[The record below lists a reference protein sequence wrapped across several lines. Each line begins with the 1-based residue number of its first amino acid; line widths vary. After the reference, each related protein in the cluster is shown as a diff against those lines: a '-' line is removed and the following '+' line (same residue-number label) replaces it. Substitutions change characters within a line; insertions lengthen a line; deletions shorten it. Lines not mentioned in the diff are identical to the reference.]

1 MKNFAVGRR
10 VIFPYWRSR
19 EAKGAWSLLLVL
31 VLLSALNSGA
41 LVAFSVLL
49 GELTTPLSQGDWAGF
64 WPVVAVSL
72 GLALV
77 AIPLAALKPWVQAKL
92 SWYWWRWL
100 GRTWRDRYFEQ
111 RHYYHLEFQPH
122 IDNPDQRLTEDTKNL
137 THQGVALGVAIADSL
152 LQLIFFTGLLW
163 RTSPLLMGL
172 LLLYAIVGNGVTFGG
187 FGRGLLRLNLRQ
199 LQRETAFRFGLARS
213 RDYAESIAFYR
224 GEAQEAALLNQRF
237 DQVYQNADR
246 LLTWQYWLDLFQAAY
261 QGLSFFLPAIVL
273 APGILAGSL
282 PVGIFVQ
289 SGVAFKSVLNA
300 LAVLV
305 NQFEQLSQ
313 VSAGAQRL
321 VDLDA
326 AMDERPLAPNSGGT
340 RVKAPSIGGLGA
352 SQISPINPDF
362 DPIIKIEE
370 INTDNPDRL
379 LTIQNLTLSLTD
391 RDLIQG
397 LNLQLQPGESL
408 LITGAS
414 GLGKTTL
421 LRAIAGLWRS
431 GTGLIQRPPLDQILF
446 LPQRPYWIE
455 GDLQAQL
462 DYPERRERSAAEFR
476 QTLIQVGLGDRDL
489 AQVCDW
495 GQVLSGGEQQRLSLA
510 RLLVQRPRLAVLDES
525 TSALDEESE
534 AQLYQQLKAAN
545 IAYVSVG
552 HRSSL
557 HQFHDRGLDLSGFRP
572 EFCGGEPS

>member
-1 MKNFAVGRR
+1 MKGWRKRDRAVVRR
-10 VIFPYWRSR
+10 VIFPYWRSC
-19 EAKGAWSLLLVL
+19 EAKGAWGLLLVL

-49 GELTTPLSQGDWAGF
+49 GELMTPLSQGDWAGF

-72 GLALV
+72 GFALV

-100 GRTWRDRYFEQ
+100 SRTWRDRYFAQ
-111 RHYYHLEFQPH
+111 RRYYHLEFQPQ

-137 THQGVALGVAIADSL
+137 THQGVVLGVAIADSC

-163 RTSPLLMGL
+163 HTSPLLMGL
-172 LLLYAIVGNGVTFGG
+172 LLLYAIVGNGVVFGG
-187 FGRGLLRLNLRQ
+187 FGRGLLRLNLQQ

-213 RDYAESIAFYR
+213 RDYGESIAFYR

-261 QGLSFFLPAIVL
+261 QGLPFFLPAIVL

-282 PVGIFVQ
+282 PVGVFVQ

-321 VDLDA
+321 ADLDT
-326 AMDERPLAPNSGGT
+326 AMDDRPLAPNPGE
-340 RVKAPSIGGLGA
+340 I
-352 SQISPINPDF
+352 Q
-362 DPIIKIEE
+362 IEE
-370 INTDNPDRL
+370 ININNPDRL
-379 LTIQNLTLSLTD
+379 LTIQNLSLNLTD
-391 RDLIQG
+391 RVLIQG
-397 LNLQLQPGESL
+397 VNLQLSPGESL
-408 LITGAS
+408 LIIGAS

-431 GTGLIQRPPLDQILF
+431 GAGLIRRPPLDQVLF

-462 DYPERRERSAAEFR
+462 DYPQRLARSPEEFR
-476 QTLIQVGLGDRDL
+476 QMLIHVGLGDRDL

-510 RLLVQRPRLAVLDES
+510 RVLLQRPQLAVLDES
-525 TSALDEESE
+525 TSALDEDSE
-534 AQLYQQLKAAN
+534 AQIYQQLKAAN
-545 IAYVSVG
+545 LTYISVG

-557 HQFHDRGLDLSGFRP
+557 HQFHDRILDLSEFRP
-572 EFCGGEPS
+572 PFS